1 LTVAKKSNEISEL
14 MVKSVSGERLP
25 TVTLSGAYNFSR
37 TDNSAGFSLLNRN
50 YGPVAGINVGV
61 PVFTGGTIGTRKEVA
76 LLQTEITKLQYEEL
90 KLTLLTRFESL
101 VNAYSNYVQMR
112 ELQLT
117 TVELANENFEIA
129 QNRFRLGQ
137 AGILEVR
144 EAELSYQQ
152 AITRLFDLE
161 YEIKISETELLLLSG
176 KL

>member
-1 LTVAKKSNEISEL
+1 
-14 MVKSVSGERLP
+14 
-25 TVTLSGAYNFSR
+25 
-37 TDNSAGFSLLNRN
+37 
-50 YGPVAGINVGV
+50 VGV